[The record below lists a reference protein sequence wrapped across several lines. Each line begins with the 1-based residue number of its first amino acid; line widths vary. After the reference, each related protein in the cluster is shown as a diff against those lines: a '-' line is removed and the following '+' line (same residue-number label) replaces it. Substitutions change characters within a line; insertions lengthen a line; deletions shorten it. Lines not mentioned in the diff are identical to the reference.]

1 MRMLILYLLL
11 VAYILAVNFYAF
23 LLVKALRDK
32 EKQAEELKKAQEILK
47 PTATTAATAEN
58 LSSTGVTTS
67 TPPERVAGK
76 LCITGLLGGAITIY
90 VCMFVLKYKR
100 SDLLL
105 MVLMPLLGVLNIY
118 LWVILFKSGFSF
130 FLIR

>member
-1 MRMLILYLLL
+1 MDMIILYILL
-11 VAYILAVNFYAF
+11 VAYILAINFYAF
-23 LLVKALRDK
+23 LLVKSLRDK
-32 EKQAEELKKAQEILK
+32 EKEAETKQEIN
-47 PTATTAATAEN
+47 AMA
-58 LSSTGVTTS
+58 STEESGLPAR
-67 TPPERVAGK
+67 PPEKVAGK

-118 LWVILFKSGFSF
+118 LWVLLFRSGFSF
-130 FLIR
+130 FIIR